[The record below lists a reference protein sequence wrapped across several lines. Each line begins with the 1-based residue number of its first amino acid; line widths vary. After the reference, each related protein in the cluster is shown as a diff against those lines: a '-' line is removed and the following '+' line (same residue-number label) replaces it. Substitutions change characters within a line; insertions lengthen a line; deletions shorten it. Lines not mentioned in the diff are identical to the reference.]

1 MKNKFMRSVT
11 AMVVAVTM
19 LISSQ
24 GVVTSFAD
32 GGDHSD
38 MSESSSVQ
46 MNEVD
51 NNGTDQSTK
60 DDAAQCNCGATD
72 GEAHKEGCPLYVKP
86 DGGNT
91 ENDAA
96 QCTCGAKE
104 GEPHQENC
112 PLYVKPD
119 DGNTNDGDTDN
130 GAGED
135 TNIKSVVD
143 TINALPAAETIT
155 EETDLV
161 SLKDQVNAARVAYD
175 ALSDDQKADFD
186 AATLEKLTALE
197 AKISELESGEQETA
211 PSEAVQN
218 VIEKID
224 SAVEQI
230 DYTTETISAT
240 DGTTVTKTHITMLK
254 DLDPANNAE
263 LKALIDKEAAH
274 EQDET
279 QPALT
284 DEEAAKLSEARKAF
298 EDASAKYLSEGF
310 SNAQLVARQAYDAL
324 ATEEEKAQVTNYSLL
339 TDMEANI
346 AYIMQAVNTLPETPE
361 ITPGMDQ
368 NKINEILKSE
378 ATEITIKAG
387 TYSNVSINVTGKT
400 LIVNG
405 VVEGLTGFSLNNATL
420 KGATDKGTDKITL
433 TDITSEVTFNNG
445 VTLENVT
452 LDIKGAVH
460 NFLLNWA
467 SGNVNITNSTLS
479 ASDNTKGCG
488 LYAGGSTA
496 GSVFY
501 ANNSE
506 VHFDHNVQG
515 DGGSGIWANGDGN
528 PNAAFKFENSTLTMN
543 NNGLN
548 GFMGVRT
555 GKATF
560 NFINTNVTVTGNGSS
575 TDGGEGD
582 GFSYGYITLKNTDN
596 GDYTFN
602 VSGNDNNGLDG
613 GWANNAA
620 LDANGYTIKANG
632 NGNIGINISK
642 LNEEKTESSITDCT
656 VEANGNGSHGLS
668 VKQPCSITGSQVTAN
683 GNGADGIRFFS
694 SSRNLS
700 INNSSVTANGN
711 TGSGLYFYGNKL
723 TTSGNTSIILNSN
736 QNSGLYVYR
745 GTADLSGADVT
756 IMTNNT
762 SSNGGGIYNKGT
774 LTLPNGA
781 KVYNNHAT
789 KAGDDIYNTG
799 EITFSRVGTDWT
811 LDDTNLPITGW
822 YYDGHKNGDETKR
835 WKQDTQED
843 SYQLFNSFDEN
854 GKVVLNTVTSLKA
867 AHAYSYDPK
876 TPVNPGTEWQVSK
889 SKTATNLDANY
900 QSQITLSLPSSEY
913 QLASD
918 VVFVLDKS
926 TSGNVKDDAIKMLE
940 SLKSD
945 IEENG
950 AKVNVGIVIFNQAAS
965 RFGWYDLITEYD
977 QIIEIFNKEIK
988 DGTNLNAGLL
998 AAKEML
1004 EEHTDVDPN
1013 RKHMILV
1020 SDGISYYY
1028 CEGTNYQQGYTIASL
1043 NGGNDGE
1050 GSRNCTPDS
1059 TLSAWGIKYGTYGA
1073 DNEGFSYIPDWSQ
1086 WESGMPALLSSDYTK
1101 YQYQVGSPDIP
1112 TEADSPKAVPFNER
1126 KNYPINVDISLYN
1139 SLKLYR
1145 DLASKYHCY
1154 AVLDGTTNKY
1164 TFGTPFMEY
1173 MAGETFVGSSSQEK
1187 FLNIKNDIFYL
1198 VDEGSS
1204 IVDVIGEGIDNAGNE
1219 YDFKFIND
1227 INNLNL
1233 TVNGI
1238 SLPKEQIVENTS
1250 YGFGEKLDNGKYE
1263 FELTYYPDGIGKEAR
1278 SQEVIA
1284 GELFRLD
1291 INVPITIDKPVQLT
1305 YTVQLTNP
1313 QTADGT
1319 YGQYDA
1325 DGSEEYAGLY
1335 TNKMAI
1341 LYPVDSN
1348 GVEGEQE
1355 AFQKPTVSYS
1365 ISNGKPVDPPVDPE
1379 DPTPR
1384 PGGGGDEDD
1393 DTPTIIN
1400 ETPVP
1405 TTTIDDEDVP
1415 LTDLPEDTVTIDD
1428 EEVPL
1433 KDIPNTGDMIPVPAM
1448 VAAVISIG
1456 GIALLM
1462 KKHK

>member
-32 GGDHSD
+32 GGDYSD
-38 MSESSSVQ
+38 LSESSSVQ
-46 MNEVD
+46 MNEVG
-51 NNGTDQSTK
+51 NNGTNQPTENGTGE
-60 DDAAQCNCGATD
+60 DAA
-72 GEAHKEGCPLYVKP
+72 VK
-86 DGGNT
+86 DVVEMINT
-91 ENDAA
+91 
-96 QCTCGAKE
+96 
-104 GEPHQENC
+104 
-112 PLYVKPD
+112 
-119 DGNTNDGDTDN
+119 
-130 GAGED
+130 
-135 TNIKSVVD
+135 
-143 TINALPAAETIT
+143 LPAAETIT
-155 EETDLV
+155 KETNLVSLIDQVNAARAAYDELSDDQKAAFNADVLGKLTALEAKISELESNDQETKPSDAVQTVVDAINALPAAGTITKETDLV
-161 SLKDQVNAARVAYD
+161 SLIDQVNAARAAYD
-175 ALSDDQKADFD
+175 ALSAEQKESFD
-186 AATLEKLTALE
+186 ATVLEKLTALE
-197 AKISELESGEQETA
+197 AKISELESGNQETA

-224 SAVEQI
+224 AAVEQI
-230 DYTTETISAT
+230 DYTTETITAT

-274 EQDET
+274 EQDDT
-279 QPALT
+279 QPALSE
-284 DEEAAKLSEARKAF
+284 DEAAKLSEARKAF
-298 EDASAKYLSEGF
+298 EDAKAKYLSEAY
-310 SNAQLVARQAYDAL
+310 SNAQLAARNAYDAL
-324 ATEEEKAQVTNYSLL
+324 AESDKAQVTNYSLL
-339 TDMEANI
+339 EDMEANI
-346 AYIMQAVNTLPETPE
+346 AYIMQAVNTLPTPAADTVAMIDDTE
-361 ITPGMDQ
+361 YKTLDEAIAAAEDGDT
-368 NKINEILKSE
+368 IEIL
-378 ATEITIKAG
+378 
-387 TYSNVSINVTGKT
+387 
-400 LIVNG
+400 
-405 VVEGLTGFSLNNATL
+405 
-420 KGATDKGTDKITL
+420 
-433 TDITSEVTFNNG
+433 
-445 VTLENVT
+445 
-452 LDIKGAVH
+452 
-460 NFLLNWA
+460 
-467 SGNVNITNSTLS
+467 
-479 ASDNTKGCG
+479 
-488 LYAGGSTA
+488 
-496 GSVFY
+496 
-501 ANNSE
+501 
-506 VHFDHNVQG
+506 Q
-515 DGGSGIWANGDGN
+515 
-528 PNAAFKFENSTLTMN
+528 
-543 NNGLN
+543 
-548 GFMGVRT
+548 
-555 GKATF
+555 
-560 NFINTNVTVTGNGSS
+560 
-575 TDGGEGD
+575 
-582 GFSYGYITLKNTDN
+582 
-596 GDYTFN
+596 
-602 VSGNDNNGLDG
+602 
-613 GWANNAA
+613 
-620 LDANGYTIKANG
+620 
-632 NGNIGINISK
+632 
-642 LNEEKTESSITDCT
+642 DCT
-656 VEANGNGSHGLS
+656 
-668 VKQPCSITGSQVTAN
+668 TAN
-683 GNGADGIRFFS
+683 GIFLKGSLANLTIQGSKDKKPTITFTKDGIATLNMPNENTNRSVSFKDCNVVMNGIGSTPYHQEWDWMSISLGTHSSLNLDNASMLLDGTGTSSEGKHTNAIYTDRWTSLNLNNNSILTIKNYSNNGISWNSDYTYDINIDNGSALNISNCLDGINGEYDLKVSNGSVVTISDCRSNGGQNLWDITIDNSKMNINNCQGNGLSAHNLTICNDSSTWFNENGNSGIVIKSLNLDGTSGMTFEGNGKNSNATGPALQIGAASTIDNGANLLITNNYRNGIDLVGGIYTV
-694 SSRNLS
+694 NL
-700 INNSSVTANGN
+700 
-711 TGSGLYFYGNKL
+711 
-723 TTSGNTSIILNSN
+723 
-736 QNSGLYVYR
+736 
-745 GTADLSGADVT
+745 LSGV
-756 IMTNNT
+756 ITNNGGRLREDG
-762 SSNGGGIYNKGT
+762 SVSYGEFGGGIYVGKQK
-774 LTLPNGA
+774 LILS
-781 KVYNNHAT
+781 KDVEIFNNQSRD
-789 KAGDDIYNTG
+789 AGDDLHLNSSEGSIEFYNIEKVNEWILNETQ
-799 EITFSRVGTDWT
+799 
-811 LDDTNLPITGW
+811 LPITGW
-822 YYDGHKNGDETKR
+822 YVDGNLDGTATKR

-843 SYQLFNSFDEN
+843 SYQLFNNFDEN
-854 GKVVLNTVTSLKA
+854 GKAVLNTVTSLKA
-867 AHAYSYDPK
+867 AHAYSYNPE
-876 TPVNPGTEWQVSK
+876 TPVNPIKWQVSK

-900 QSQITLSLPSSEY
+900 QSQVTLSLPSSEY

-1073 DNEGFSYIPDWSQ
+1073 DNEGFSYIPDWRQ
-1086 WESGMPALLSSDYTK
+1086 WESGMPALLSSNYTK

-1112 TEADSPKAVPFNER
+1112 TEADSPKAVPFKER

-1204 IVDVIGEGIDNAGNE
+1204 IVDVIGEGIDNVGNE
-1219 YDFKFIND
+1219 YDFKFID
-1227 INNLNL
+1227 EADKL
-1233 TVNGI
+1233 TLKVGNEVLPIHEENGY
-1238 SLPKEQIVENTS
+1238 
-1250 YGFGEKLDNGKYE
+1250 YGFGEKLTSGDYAGHYPH
-1263 FELTYYPDGIGKEAR
+1263 ELTYYPEGMGTR
-1278 SQEVIA
+1278 SLEVA
-1284 GELFRLD
+1284 GELFRWD
-1291 INVPITIDKPVQLT
+1291 INVPVSNFAPVQLT

-1355 AFQKPTVSYS
+1355 AFQKPTVNYS

>member
-46 MNEVD
+46 MNEVG
-51 NNGTDQSTK
+51 NNGTDQSTE
-60 DDAAQCNCGATD
+60 DGVAQCNCGATD
-72 GEAHKEGCPLYVKP
+72 GEAHKEDCPLYVKP

-143 TINALPAAETIT
+143 AINALPATETIT

-161 SLKDQVNAARVAYD
+161 SLIDQVNAARVAYD
-175 ALSDDQKADFD
+175 ALSDDQKAAFD

-224 SAVEQI
+224 AAVEQI

-240 DGTTVTKTHITMLK
+240 DGTTVTKTHITILK

-284 DEEAAKLSEARKAF
+284 DEEAAKLSDARKVF
-298 EDASAKYLSEGF
+298 EDAKAKYLSEGF
-310 SNAQLVARQAYDAL
+310 SNAQLAARQAYDAL

-339 TDMEANI
+339 EDMEANI
-346 AYIMQAVNTLPETPE
+346 AYIMQAVNTLPEGEPVAM
-361 ITPGMDQ
+361 IGD
-368 NKINEILKSE
+368 
-378 ATEITIKAG
+378 TE
-387 TYSNVSINVTGKT
+387 YKT
-400 LIVNG
+400 LDEAIAAAVDGDTITVLQDCTSSGINLTKDLTIEGQKNSNG
-405 VVEGLTGFSLNNATL
+405 LYPIIKF
-420 KGATDKGTDKITL
+420 TDKGIALWGRSL
-433 TDITSEVTFNNG
+433 TFKTCNIIMQG
-445 VTLENVT
+445 V
-452 LDIKGAVH
+452 
-460 NFLLNWA
+460 
-467 SGNVNITNSTLS
+467 
-479 ASDNTKGCG
+479 
-488 LYAGGSTA
+488 GSTP
-496 GSVFY
+496 Y
-501 ANNSE
+501 AEWSWMTICANKDASLNLINS
-506 VHFDHNVQG
+506 
-515 DGGSGIWANGDGN
+515 
-528 PNAAFKFENSTLTMN
+528 
-543 NNGLN
+543 
-548 GFMGVRT
+548 FM
-555 GKATF
+555 
-560 NFINTNVTVTGNGSS
+560 
-575 TDGGEGD
+575 
-582 GFSYGYITLKNTDN
+582 L
-596 GDYTFN
+596 
-602 VSGNDNNGLDG
+602 
-613 GWANNAA
+613 
-620 LDANGYTIKANG
+620 LDANGVSNSPHAIYFCSNNKLNLTESTLEIKNYPQDALEWDGGDGGYNVNLTKSIYISDNNRSGFTGTFVVTVSDQSRVQVLNSRG
-632 NGNIGINISK
+632 NGSNGSHFIVENK
-642 LNEEKTESSITDCT
+642 SIVDFS
-656 VEANGNGSHGLS
+656 NNGSHGLS
-668 VKQPCSITGSQVTAN
+668 AGNLTIKDSTVTATDN
-683 GNGADGIRFFS
+683 KFCGIVVSGKFNISDHSIVTVDSNASGKSEAAYAGFRLSGSGESTIDSTS
-694 SSRNLS
+694 SLS
-700 INNSSVTANGN
+700 IKN
-711 TGSGLYFYGNKL
+711 
-723 TTSGNTSIILNSN
+723 N
-736 QNSGLYVYR
+736 QNTGLYVR
-745 GTADLSGADVT
+745 AGDLTISEGANVE
-756 IMTNNT
+756 ITNNT
-762 SSNGGGIYNKGT
+762 VTNNIMGGFGGGIYVGYEDYSDSKVI
-774 LTLPNGA
+774 LPSNA
-781 KVYNNHAT
+781 KIYNNHAPV
-789 KAGDDIYNTG
+789 AGDDIYIAPKAS
-799 EITFSRVGTDWT
+799 ITFSGVGTDWI

-822 YYDGHKNGDETKR
+822 YFDGNNNGTTTNR
-835 WKQDTQED
+835 WSKSNYYE
-843 SYQLFNSFDEN
+843 LFNLFDES
-854 GKVVLNTVTSLKA
+854 GKVTLTGTYALKA
-867 AHAYSYDPK
+867 AHAYAYDPE
-876 TPVNPGTEWQVSK
+876 TPVNPTDWEHSK

-900 QSQITLSLPSSEY
+900 QSQVTLSLPAAQE
-913 QLASD
+913 QLVSD
-918 VVFVLDKS
+918 VVFVLDESSAYDAVVEEMDTMLNNLADHVAKNEAAVKVGVVVFR
-926 TSGNVKDDAIKMLE
+926 GNAVTKDLE
-940 SLKSD
+940 
-945 IEENG
+945 
-950 AKVNVGIVIFNQAAS
+950 
-965 RFGWYDLITEYD
+965 
-977 QIIEIFNKEIK
+977 
-988 DGTNLNAGLL
+988 LL
-998 AAKEML
+998 
-1004 EEHTDVDPN
+1004 
-1013 RKHMILV
+1013 
-1020 SDGISYYY
+1020 
-1028 CEGTNYQQGYTIASL
+1028 
-1043 NGGNDGE
+1043 
-1050 GSRNCTPDS
+1050 TPDS
-1059 TLSAWGIKYGTYGA
+1059 IDDINAFVRTRPDVGGSNMMAGLQAAEAMLQNAPEDDSRKYMILIGDGITYTWSGENGEQLGVNFANA
-1073 DNEGFSYIPDWSQ
+1073 DAPTSPMLASPDAFDVKHGNGYLPNDWSKHLN
-1086 WESGMPALLSSDYTK
+1086 EVSSVMEKTISEKSSSYSR
-1101 YQYQVGSPDIP
+1101 G
-1112 TEADSPKAVPFNER
+1112 
-1126 KNYPINVDISLYN
+1126 VDISTLPFIRNDEKYNYTSSVDIALY
-1139 SLKLYR
+1139 KCDQLYR
-1145 DLASKYHCY
+1145 NLSSKYHCY
-1154 AVLDGTTNKY
+1154 TVMRSAPSLSDPSKTDGEIHPW
-1164 TFGTPFMEY
+1164 GPSFMNYLANGKEVSF
-1173 MAGETFVGSSSQEK
+1173 AEIQ
-1187 FLNIKNDIFYL
+1187 NDIYYL
-1198 VDEGSS
+1198 LDAGSQV
-1204 IVDVIGEGIDNAGNE
+1204 VDVIGEGIDNVGNE
-1219 YDFKFIND
+1219 YDFKFID
-1227 INNLNL
+1227 EADKL
-1233 TVNGI
+1233 TLKVGNEVLPIHEENGY
-1238 SLPKEQIVENTS
+1238 
-1250 YGFGEKLDNGKYE
+1250 YGFGEKLTSGDYAGHYPY
-1263 FELTYYPDGIGKEAR
+1263 ELTYYPEGMGTR
-1278 SQEVIA
+1278 SLEVA
-1284 GELFRLD
+1284 GELFRWD
-1291 INVPITIDKPVQLT
+1291 INVPVSNFAPVQLT

-1325 DGSEEYAGLY
+1325 DGSKEYAGLY

>member
-32 GGDHSD
+32 GEDYSD
-38 MSESSSVQ
+38 LSESSSVQ
-46 MNEVD
+46 MNEVG
-51 NNGTDQSTK
+51 NNGTNQPTENGTGE
-60 DDAAQCNCGATD
+60 DAA
-72 GEAHKEGCPLYVKP
+72 VK
-86 DGGNT
+86 D
-91 ENDAA
+91 
-96 QCTCGAKE
+96 
-104 GEPHQENC
+104 
-112 PLYVKPD
+112 
-119 DGNTNDGDTDN
+119 
-130 GAGED
+130 
-135 TNIKSVVD
+135 VVEM
-143 TINALPAAETIT
+143 INALPAAETITKETNLVSLKDQVNAARAAYDELSDDQKAAFNADVLGKLTALEAKISELESNDQETKPSDAVQTVVDAINALPAVETIT

-161 SLKDQVNAARVAYD
+161 SLKDQVNAARAAYD
-175 ALSDDQKADFD
+175 ALSDDQKAAFD

-197 AKISELESGEQETA
+197 AKISELESGNQETA
-211 PSEAVQN
+211 PSEVVQN

-224 SAVEQI
+224 AAVEQI
-230 DYTTETISAT
+230 DHTTETISAT

-274 EQDET
+274 EQDEN

-284 DEEAAKLSEARKAF
+284 DEEAAKLSDARKAF
-298 EDASAKYLSEGF
+298 EDAKAKYLSEGF
-310 SNAQLVARQAYDAL
+310 SNAQLAARQAYDAL
-324 ATEEEKAQVTNYSLL
+324 AETDRPQVTNYSLL
-339 TDMEANI
+339 TDMETNI
-346 AYIMQAVNTLPETPE
+346 AYIMQAVNTLPEGEDVAMIGDEGYKTLDEAIAAAGDGATIEVLQDCTTANGIFLKDSLANLTIQGVKDKKPTITFTKYGIATLNKKDETTERSVTFKDCNVVMNGVGGTPYYQE
-361 ITPGMDQ
+361 WNWM
-368 NKINEILKSE
+368 
-378 ATEITIKAG
+378 TISLG
-387 TYSNVSINVTGKT
+387 TYS
-400 LIVNG
+400 
-405 VVEGLTGFSLNNATL
+405 SLNLDNASMLLDGTGTSSEGKHTNAIYTDRWTSLNLNNNSILTIKNYSNNGISWNSDYTYNINIDNGSALNISNCLDGINGEYDLKVSNGSVVTISDCRSNGGQNLWDITIDNSKMNINNCQGNGLSAHNLTICNDSSTWFNENGNSGIVIKSLNLDGTSGMTFEGNGKNSNATGPAL
-420 KGATDKGTDKITL
+420 QIGAASTIDSGANLLITNNYRNGIDL
-433 TDITSEVTFNNG
+433 VGGNYTVNLLSGVITNNG
-445 VTLENVT
+445 GRLRE
-452 LDIKGAVH
+452 D
-460 NFLLNWA
+460 
-467 SGNVNITNSTLS
+467 
-479 ASDNTKGCG
+479 
-488 LYAGGSTA
+488 
-496 GSVFY
+496 GSV
-501 ANNSE
+501 
-506 VHFDHNVQG
+506 
-515 DGGSGIWANGDGN
+515 
-528 PNAAFKFENSTLTMN
+528 
-543 NNGLN
+543 
-548 GFMGVRT
+548 
-555 GKATF
+555 
-560 NFINTNVTVTGNGSS
+560 
-575 TDGGEGD
+575 
-582 GFSYGYITLKNTDN
+582 SYGE
-596 GDYTFN
+596 F
-602 VSGNDNNGLDG
+602 
-613 GWANNAA
+613 
-620 LDANGYTIKANG
+620 
-632 NGNIGINISK
+632 
-642 LNEEKTESSITDCT
+642 
-656 VEANGNGSHGLS
+656 
-668 VKQPCSITGSQVTAN
+668 
-683 GNGADGIRFFS
+683 
-694 SSRNLS
+694 
-700 INNSSVTANGN
+700 
-711 TGSGLYFYGNKL
+711 
-723 TTSGNTSIILNSN
+723 
-736 QNSGLYVYR
+736 
-745 GTADLSGADVT
+745 
-756 IMTNNT
+756 
-762 SSNGGGIYNKGT
+762 GGGIYVGKQK
-774 LTLPNGA
+774 LILS
-781 KVYNNHAT
+781 KDVEIFNNQSRD
-789 KAGDDIYNTG
+789 AGDDLHLNSSEGSIEFYNIEKVNEWILNETQ
-799 EITFSRVGTDWT
+799 
-811 LDDTNLPITGW
+811 LPITGW
-822 YYDGHKNGDETKR
+822 YVDGNLDGTATKR

-854 GKVVLNTVTSLKA
+854 GKAVLNTVTSLKA
-867 AHAYSYDPK
+867 AHAYSYNPE
-876 TPVNPGTEWQVSK
+876 TPPVNPDVNWERSK

-900 QSQITLSLPSSEY
+900 QSQVTLSLPSAEE
-913 QLASD
+913 QLVSD

-1059 TLSAWGIKYGTYGA
+1059 TLSAWGIKYGTYGT
-1073 DNEGFSYIPDWSQ
+1073 DNEGFLYIPDWSQ
-1086 WESGMPALLSSDYTK
+1086 WESGMPALLSSGYTK

-1112 TEADSPKAVPFNER
+1112 TEADSPKAVPFKER

-1164 TFGTPFMEY
+1164 TFGTPFMKY

-1325 DGSEEYAGLY
+1325 DGSKEYAGLY